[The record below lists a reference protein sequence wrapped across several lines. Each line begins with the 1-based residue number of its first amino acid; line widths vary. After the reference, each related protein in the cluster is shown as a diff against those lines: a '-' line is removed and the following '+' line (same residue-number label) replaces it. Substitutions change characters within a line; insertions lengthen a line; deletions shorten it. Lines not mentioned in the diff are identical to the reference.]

1 MFPCRHKSTAERLR
15 MAFAAVSVVDLS
27 AVARHPAT
35 GRVRRLH
42 TIRATIV
49 ATAPGWGRIVRDG
62 QFVYHPSMVAEPPV
76 EIGAAGIA
84 AAIGEP
90 ARARMLYCL
99 LDGHART
106 STELAIIGEVSPSTA
121 SVHLARLKEQRLV
134 KVLSQ
139 GKHRYYSLHG
149 ESVARALEAL
159 MVVAGG
165 TPQKFGPAT
174 PPHLRPARTCY
185 DHMAG
190 HLAVSLR
197 DRFEKLNWLVVGN
210 VSNDGYDLTEK
221 GAKAFA
227 ALGIDID
234 AVRSLRRRFA
244 YACVDWSERRPHI
257 GGALGGAILQIALKQ
272 EWFVQNLDSR
282 ALSVTALGRR
292 QLQARFGLQL

>member
-1 MFPCRHKSTAERLR
+1 
-15 MAFAAVSVVDLS
+15 
-27 AVARHPAT
+27 
-35 GRVRRLH
+35 
-42 TIRATIV
+42 
-49 ATAPGWGRIVRDG
+49 
-62 QFVYHPSMVAEPPV
+62 MVAEPPV
-76 EIGAAGIA
+76 EIGAASIA

-90 ARARMLYCL
+90 ARARMLYSL

-106 STELAIIGEVSPSTA
+106 STELAVVGEVSPSTA

-134 KVLSQ
+134 KVLRQ
-139 GKHRYYSLHG
+139 GKHRYYSLEG
-149 ESVARALEAL
+149 ENVARALEAL
-159 MVVAGG
+159 TVLAGG
-165 TPQKFGPAT
+165 TRQKFVPAT
-174 PPHLRPARTCY
+174 PQHLRAARTCY

-197 DRFEKLNWLVVGN
+197 DRFEKLNWLVVEN
-210 VSNDGYDLTEK
+210 ANEDGYDLTEK
-221 GAKAFA
+221 GAKALG

-257 GGALGGAILQIALKQ
+257 GGALGGAILQIALKL

-292 QLQARFGLQL
+292 QLQARFGLQT

>member
-1 MFPCRHKSTAERLR
+1 
-15 MAFAAVSVVDLS
+15 
-27 AVARHPAT
+27 
-35 GRVRRLH
+35 
-42 TIRATIV
+42 
-49 ATAPGWGRIVRDG
+49 
-62 QFVYHPSMVAEPPV
+62 MVAEMSV
-76 EIGAAGIA
+76 EIGVAGIA

-106 STELAIIGEVSPSTA
+106 STELAIVGEVSPSTA

-139 GKHRYYSLHG
+139 GKHRYYSLEG

-159 MVVAGG
+159 TVIAGG
-165 TPQKFGPAT
+165 TRQKFVPGT
-174 PPHLRPARTCY
+174 PPHLRSARTCY

-190 HLAVSLR
+190 LLAVTLR
-197 DRFEKLNWLVVGN
+197 DRFEKLNWLASG
-210 VSNDGYDLTEK
+210 SIEADAYDLTEE
-221 GAKAFA
+221 GRKAIV

-257 GGALGGAILQIALKQ
+257 GGALGHAILQFALNQK
-272 EWFVQNLDSR
+272 WFLQDLDSR
-282 ALSVTALGRR
+282 ALTLTALGRR
-292 QLQARFGLQL
+292 QMQARFGLKI

>member
-1 MFPCRHKSTAERLR
+1 MS
-15 MAFAAVSVVDLS
+15 
-27 AVARHPAT
+27 
-35 GRVRRLH
+35 
-42 TIRATIV
+42 
-49 ATAPGWGRIVRDG
+49 
-62 QFVYHPSMVAEPPV
+62 V
-76 EIGAAGIA
+76 EIGVAGIA

-106 STELAIIGEVSPSTA
+106 STELAIVGEVSPSTA

-139 GKHRYYSLHG
+139 GKHRYYSLEG

-159 MVVAGG
+159 TVIAGG
-165 TPQKFGPAT
+165 TRQKFVPGT
-174 PPHLRPARTCY
+174 PPHLRSARTCY

-190 HLAVSLR
+190 LLAVTLR
-197 DRFEKLNWLVVGN
+197 DRFEKLNWLASG
-210 VSNDGYDLTEK
+210 SIEADAYDLTEE
-221 GAKAFA
+221 GRKAIV

-257 GGALGGAILQIALKQ
+257 GGALGHAILQFALNQK
-272 EWFVQNLDSR
+272 WFLQDLDSR
-282 ALSVTALGRR
+282 ALTLTALGRR
-292 QLQARFGLQL
+292 QMQARFGLKI